1 MGILILTFTKKGV
14 YGCMSDRLNTLQL
27 LFMFM
32 LAIGFTSHVV
42 AIPVLLETAH
52 RDAWLSEVL
61 ALSFVPVLLIVPYFF
76 MKQSKQ
82 APLFLWLKTEFGSP
96 VAYFFGVL
104 SSVYLLATSCITM
117 KDTVTFTTTS
127 YLTTTPNIVILLT
140 LALLCFWNA
149 YCGIHS
155 IAKMSFVILP
165 VVFCLGVFV
174 ALATIPQKDYSLLR
188 PFLEDGWRPVLQG
201 TLPALLGGTE
211 LVLLLFMQQYVR
223 PNISFRSFLFIGV
236 LCASLAIGPTIGA
249 IVEFGPKEAERLR
262 YPAFEQWRLV
272 TLGTFI
278 EHLDFLSIY
287 QWLSGAFIRISLA
300 TALIP
305 ELFYVQSRKRKVW
318 MLIFIYAGIFAFS
331 LAPMS
336 DTRFFQWLSLYTS
349 RGTLYLFALSILLSL
364 LALLSRMRK
373 KRLEEKING
382 M

>member
-1 MGILILTFTKKGV
+1 
-14 YGCMSDRLNTLQL
+14 MSDRLNTLQL

-61 ALSFVPVLLIVPYFF
+61 ALLFVPVFLIVPYFF

-82 APLFLWLKTEFGSP
+82 APLFLWLKTEFGSSI
-96 VAYFFGVL
+96 AYFFSIL
-104 SSVYLLATSCITM
+104 SSGYLLVTSCITM

-127 YLTTTPNIVILLT
+127 YLTTTPNIVILLM
-140 LALLCFWNA
+140 LVLLCFWDA

-155 IAKMSFVILP
+155 IAKTSFVILP
-165 VVFCLGVFV
+165 VVLCLGVFV

-188 PFLEDGWRPVLQG
+188 PFLEDGWRPVFQG
-201 TLPALLGGTE
+201 ILPSLLGGTE

-223 PNISFRSFLFIGV
+223 PNISFRSFLLIGV

-249 IVEFGPKEAERLR
+249 IIEFGPEEATKLR

-300 TALIP
+300 TTLIL
-305 ELFYVQSRKRKVW
+305 ELFHVRSQKGRAW
-318 MLIFIYAGIFAFS
+318 MLVAIYLGIVAFS

-349 RGTLYLFALSILLSL
+349 RGALYLFALSLLLSL
-364 LALLSRMRK
+364 LALLSKLRK
-373 KRLEEKING
+373 KRLEEKENG